1 MFYVVGILFFIFFMF
16 LTLAFY
22 KYLYKVCEKLKIKIN
37 KNILC
42 VISIII
48 FYGSLVVGMMNKY
61 VSVLLIFI
69 FYLLLGYLVIMLF
82 YKLLK
87 KYKWFMKYYL
97 LIPAVFSFVFVVY
110 GIYNIYDIR
119 SNSYNISSNDKLSHK
134 YKGILIT
141 DLHYGL
147 ALKGEGL
154 QKVVDEINE
163 LNPDFVFLVG
173 DIVDESTT
181 LDGMKECFQILG
193 KFKTNY
199 GTFYSYGNHDE
210 NIYSNEKNYSKETL
224 KNNIIVNGINI
235 LEDSSYRINDEL
247 TIIGRSNG
255 YKKSISELVSNVNN
269 DDYKIVLAHIPMDYQ
284 NVKDSGVDLVL
295 SGHTH
300 AGQIFPAELFQ
311 EIFKTSDMVFGYE
324 KDRNFNKVVTSGIAG
339 WGIPIRTDEHSEYV
353 ILNIK

>member
-69 FYLLLGYLVIMLF
+69 FYLLLGYSVIMLF

-97 LIPAVFSFVFVVY
+97 LIPVVFSFVFVVY

-147 ALKGEGL
+147 ALKGKGL
-154 QKVVDEINE
+154 
-163 LNPDFVFLVG
+163 
-173 DIVDESTT
+173 
-181 LDGMKECFQILG
+181 
-193 KFKTNY
+193 
-199 GTFYSYGNHDE
+199 
-210 NIYSNEKNYSKETL
+210 
-224 KNNIIVNGINI
+224 
-235 LEDSSYRINDEL
+235 
-247 TIIGRSNG
+247 
-255 YKKSISELVSNVNN
+255 
-269 DDYKIVLAHIPMDYQ
+269 
-284 NVKDSGVDLVL
+284 
-295 SGHTH
+295 
-300 AGQIFPAELFQ
+300 
-311 EIFKTSDMVFGYE
+311 
-324 KDRNFNKVVTSGIAG
+324 
-339 WGIPIRTDEHSEYV
+339 
-353 ILNIK
+353 

>member
-1 MFYVVGILFFIFFMF
+1 
-16 LTLAFY
+16 
-22 KYLYKVCEKLKIKIN
+22 
-37 KNILC
+37 
-42 VISIII
+42 
-48 FYGSLVVGMMNKY
+48 MNKY

-97 LIPAVFSFVFVVY
+97 LIPVVFSFVFVVY

-147 ALKGEGL
+147 ALKGKGL

-181 LDGMKECFQILG
+181 LDGMKECFHILG
-193 KFKTNY
+193 KFKTKS
-199 GTFYSYGNHDE
+199 GT
-210 NIYSNEKNYSKETL
+210 L
-224 KNNIIVNGINI
+224 I
-235 LEDSSYRINDEL
+235 LFL
-247 TIIGRSNG
+247 F
-255 YKKSISELVSNVNN
+255 
-269 DDYKIVLAHIPMDYQ
+269 
-284 NVKDSGVDLVL
+284 VK
-295 SGHTH
+295 
-300 AGQIFPAELFQ
+300 
-311 EIFKTSDMVFGYE
+311 
-324 KDRNFNKVVTSGIAG
+324 
-339 WGIPIRTDEHSEYV
+339 
-353 ILNIK
+353 

>member
-1 MFYVVGILFFIFFMF
+1 
-16 LTLAFY
+16 
-22 KYLYKVCEKLKIKIN
+22 
-37 KNILC
+37 
-42 VISIII
+42 
-48 FYGSLVVGMMNKY
+48 
-61 VSVLLIFI
+61 
-69 FYLLLGYLVIMLF
+69 
-82 YKLLK
+82 
-87 KYKWFMKYYL
+87 
-97 LIPAVFSFVFVVY
+97 
-110 GIYNIYDIR
+110 
-119 SNSYNISSNDKLSHK
+119 
-134 YKGILIT
+134 
-141 DLHYGL
+141 
-147 ALKGEGL
+147 
-154 QKVVDEINE
+154 
-163 LNPDFVFLVG
+163 
-173 DIVDESTT
+173 
-181 LDGMKECFQILG
+181 MKECFHILG

-210 NIYSNEKNYSKETL
+210 NIYNNEKNYSKETL
-224 KNNIIVNGINI
+224 KNNIIGNGINI

-324 KDRNFNKVVTSGIAG
+324 KDGNFNKVVTSGIAG